1 MLMAG
6 DEGFEPPHGGVKVLC
21 LTAWRIP
28 KMGIKPAY
36 CINIFYK
43 SKGVFGK
50 KSKNPSRLTARR
62 HGNAIFSI
70 PVGYIV
76 MHHRNG

>member
-1 MLMAG
+1 MVG

-36 CINIFYK
+36 CIKNFYK
-43 SKGVFGK
+43 SKGVFGEMC
-50 KSKNPSRLTARR
+50 SKCLIFSPSKFPTAR
-62 HGNAIFSI
+62 
-70 PVGYIV
+70 
-76 MHHRNG
+76 